1 MLYQIIMD
9 KKLVI
14 TRIPEYKDITFCAL
28 YNDSE
33 LVRLIPLK
41 KDTSKLSDIYVGKV
55 DSMAKNLE
63 AAFIDIG
70 EEQLYFLN
78 LEDAKDVIFTSNHNA
93 KIKVGDE
100 FLVQV
105 DKEAT
110 KQKNPIVKT
119 ELALT
124 GRYAVCFS
132 KEGSIHYS
140 GKMTNHQKNRISAAL
155 EGKEFP
161 FEITIRTNAGINE
174 DYEAIISE
182 IEELCE
188 KMDSLIKKSKFIKA
202 KSCVYEAPK
211 GIKKVINNLYDNQF
225 DEIVTDLPELF
236 EDKNCFGLLSSKLRL
251 YSDNLLP
258 LYKLY
263 RLEKEL
269 EVALSKRIY
278 LKSGGFLVWEDTEAL
293 TAIDV
298 NSGGYTKGSDKQ
310 STFMKINLEA
320 AKEIARQIQI
330 RNTSGIIIVDLIN
343 LRSHKD
349 RDEIFKAFEKEMKLI
364 NNAPHVVD
372 ITKLG
377 LLEMTRK
384 KQEKTLKQIVTN

>member
-1 MLYQIIMD
+1 MD

-14 TRIPEYKDITFCAL
+14 TKIPEYEDITFCAL
-28 YNDSE
+28 FDGNE
-33 LVRLIPLK
+33 MLRLIPLK
-41 KDTSKLSDIYVGKV
+41 EDASKLSNIYVGKV
-55 DSMAKNLE
+55 DSMAKNLD

-78 LEDAKDVIFTSNHNA
+78 IEDAKDVIYTSNHSE

-132 KEGSIHYS
+132 KQGPVHFSS
-140 GKMTNHQKNRISAAL
+140 KMTNHQKTRISASL

-161 FEITIRTNAGINE
+161 YEITIRTNAGIIE
-174 DYEAIISE
+174 DYEAIILE
-182 IEELCE
+182 IEELCSE
-188 KMDSLIKKSKFIKA
+188 MDALINKSKFIKA

-211 GIKKVINNLYDNQF
+211 GVNKVLNNLYDNQF

-236 EDKNCFGLLSSKLRL
+236 EDKNCFGVHSSKVRL

-263 RLEKEL
+263 RLEKEI

-343 LRSHKD
+343 VRSHKD

-384 KQEKTLKQIVTN
+384 KQEKTLKQIINN

>member
-1 MLYQIIMD
+1 MD
-9 KKLVI
+9 KKLII
-14 TRIPEYKDITFCAL
+14 TKIPAYEDIVFCAL
-28 YNDSE
+28 YNEQE
-33 LVRLIPLK
+33 LVRLIPVK
-41 KDTSKLSDIYVGKV
+41 EDSSKLGNIYVGKV
-55 DSMAKNLE
+55 DSMAKNLD

-78 LEDAKDVIFTSNHNA
+78 LEDAKDVIFTNPHTG
-93 KIKVGDE
+93 KIKIGDE

-110 KQKNPIVKT
+110 KEKNPIVKT

-132 KEGSIHYS
+132 KEGPIHYS
-140 GKMTNHQKNRISAAL
+140 SKMTNHQKTRISASL
-155 EGKEFP
+155 EGKIFP
-161 FEITIRTNAGINE
+161 FEITIRTNAGITE
-174 DYEAIISE
+174 DYESILAE
-182 IEELCE
+182 IEELCA
-188 KMDSLIKKSKFIKA
+188 KMEALINKASFIKA

-211 GIKKVINNLYDNQF
+211 GISKVINNLYDNQF
-225 DEIVTDLPELF
+225 EEIVTDLAEVYA
-236 EDKNCFGLLSSKLRL
+236 DGKSFGSHGDKLRF
-251 YSDNLLP
+251 YDDKLLP

-263 RLEKEL
+263 RLEKEIEL
-269 EVALSKRIY
+269 ALSKRIY

-298 NSGGYTKGSDKQ
+298 NTGGFTKGKDKQ
-310 STFMKINLEA
+310 ATFMKINLEA
-320 AKEIARQIQI
+320 AKEIARQLQI

-343 LRSHKD
+343 VRDYKD
-349 RDEIFKAFEKEMKLI
+349 RECILKAFEKEMKLI

-384 KQEKTLKQIVTN
+384 KLEISLKNILK

>member
-1 MLYQIIMD
+1 MD
-9 KKLVI
+9 KKLII
-14 TRIPEYKDITFCAL
+14 TKIPAYEDIVFCAL
-28 YNDSE
+28 YNEQE
-33 LVRLIPLK
+33 LVRLIPVK
-41 KDTSKLSDIYVGKV
+41 EESSKLGNIYVGKV
-55 DSMAKNLE
+55 DSMAKNLD

-70 EEQLYFLN
+70 EEKLYFLN
-78 LEDAKDVIFTSNHNA
+78 LEDAKDVIFTNSHTG
-93 KIKVGDE
+93 KIKIGDE

-110 KQKNPIVKT
+110 KDKNPIVKT

-132 KEGSIHYS
+132 KEGPVHYS
-140 GKMTNHQKNRISAAL
+140 SKMTNHQKTRISASL

-161 FEITIRTNAGINE
+161 FELTIRTNAGITE
-174 DYEAIISE
+174 DYEAILAE
-182 IEELCE
+182 MEELCAM
-188 KMDSLIKKSKFIKA
+188 MDSLINKASFIKA

-211 GIKKVINNLYDNQF
+211 GISKVINNLYDNQF
-225 DEIVTDLPELF
+225 EEIVTDLDEVYV
-236 EDKNCFGLLSSKLRL
+236 DRKSFGGHGDKLRF
-251 YSDNLLP
+251 YDDKLLP

-263 RLEKEL
+263 RLEKEIDL
-269 EVALSKRIY
+269 ALSKRIY

-298 NSGGYTKGSDKQ
+298 NTGGFTKGKDKQ
-310 STFMKINLEA
+310 ATFMKINLEA
-320 AKEIARQIQI
+320 AKEIARQLQI

-343 LRSHKD
+343 VRDYKD
-349 RDEIFKAFEKEMKLI
+349 RECILKAFEKEMKLI

-384 KQEKTLKQIVTN
+384 KQELPLKFMLK

>member
-1 MLYQIIMD
+1 MD
-9 KKLVI
+9 KKLII
-14 TRIPEYKDITFCAL
+14 TKIPEYEDIVFCAL
-28 YNDSE
+28 YNEQE
-33 LVRLIPLK
+33 LVRLIPVK
-41 KDTSKLSDIYVGKV
+41 EDSSKLGNIYVGKV
-55 DSMAKNLE
+55 DSVAKNLD

-78 LEDAKDVIFTSNHNA
+78 LEDAKDVIFTNPHTG
-93 KIKVGDE
+93 KIKIGDE

-110 KQKNPIVKT
+110 KEKNPIVKT

-124 GRYAVCFS
+124 GRYVVCFS
-132 KEGSIHYS
+132 KEGAIHYS
-140 GKMTNHQKNRISAAL
+140 SKMTNHQKTRISASL

-161 FEITIRTNAGINE
+161 FELTLRTNAGITE
-174 DYEAIISE
+174 DYEAILAE
-182 IEELCE
+182 IEELCA
-188 KMDSLIKKSKFIKA
+188 KMDALIKKASFIKA
-202 KSCVYEAPK
+202 KSCIYESPK
-211 GIKKVINNLYDNQF
+211 GITKVINNLYDNQF
-225 DEIVTDLPELF
+225 EEIVTDLNEVYDHK
-236 EDKNCFGLLSSKLRL
+236 ESFGNHKDKLRF
-251 YSDNLLP
+251 YDDKLLP
-258 LYKLY
+258 LYKLF
-263 RLEKEL
+263 RLEKEI

-298 NSGGYTKGSDKQ
+298 NTGGFNKGKDKQ
-310 STFMKINLEA
+310 ATFMKINLEA
-320 AKEIARQIQI
+320 AKEIARQLQI

-343 LRSHKD
+343 VRDYKD
-349 RDEIFKAFEKEMKLI
+349 RECILKAFEKEMKPI

-384 KQEKTLKQIVTN
+384 KLEVPLRQIIL

>member
-1 MLYQIIMD
+1 MD
-9 KKLVI
+9 KKLII
-14 TRIPEYKDITFCAL
+14 TKIPEYEKITFCAL
-28 YNDSE
+28 YNDKE
-33 LVRLIPLK
+33 MFRLIPVK
-41 KDTSKLSDIYVGKV
+41 EDSSKLGNIYVGKV
-55 DSMAKNLE
+55 HSMAKNLE

-70 EEQLYFLN
+70 EDVLYFLN
-78 LEDAKDVIFTSNHNA
+78 IEDAKDVIFTNPHSG
-93 KIKVGDE
+93 KIKIGDE

-132 KEGSIHYS
+132 KQGPVHYS
-140 GKMTNHQKNRISAAL
+140 SKITNHQKTRISSFL
-155 EGKEFP
+155 EDKAFP
-161 FEITIRTNAGINE
+161 YEITIRTNAGITE
-174 DYEAIISE
+174 DYESILAE
-182 IEELCE
+182 IEALCE
-188 KMDSLIKKSKFIKA
+188 NMEAVIKKATFIKA
-202 KSCVYEAPK
+202 KSCVYEAAK
-211 GIKKVINNLYDNQF
+211 GISKVINNLYDSQF
-225 DEIVTDLPELF
+225 DEIVTDL
-236 EDKNCFGLLSSKLRL
+236 EDV
-251 YSDNLLP
+251 YSDKESFGSYADRLRFYDDKLLP

-263 RLEKEL
+263 RLEKEI

-278 LKSGGFLVWEDTEAL
+278 LKSGGYLIWEDTEAL

-298 NSGGYTKGSDKQ
+298 NSGGFTKGKDKEN
-310 STFMKINLEA
+310 TFMKINLEA
-320 AKEIARQIQI
+320 ATEIARQLQI

-343 LRSHKD
+343 MRDYKD
-349 RDEIFKAFEKEMKLI
+349 RDFVLKAFEKAMKLI

-384 KQEKTLKQIVTN
+384 KQEKTLKQILN

>member
-1 MLYQIIMD
+1 MD
-9 KKLVI
+9 KKLII
-14 TRIPEYKDITFCAL
+14 TKIPEYSDITFCAL
-28 YNDSE
+28 FEENE
-33 LVRLIPLK
+33 MQRLIPIK
-41 KDTSKLSDIYVGKV
+41 EDTSRLSNIYVGKV
-55 DSMAKNLE
+55 DSMAKNLD

-78 LEDAKDVIFTSNHNA
+78 LEDAKDVIFTTNHSG
-93 KIKVGDE
+93 KIMCGDE

-132 KEGSIHYS
+132 KEGSVHYS
-140 GKMTNHQKNRISAAL
+140 SKMTNHQKTRISASL
-155 EGKEFP
+155 EGKVFP
-161 FEITIRTNAGINE
+161 YEITIRTNAGINE

-182 IEELCE
+182 IEELCSE
-188 KMDSLIKKSKFIKA
+188 METLINKSKFIKA

-211 GIKKVINNLYDNQF
+211 GVSKVLNNLYDNQF
-225 DEIVTDLPELF
+225 DEIVTDLPELP
-236 EDKNCFGLLSSKLRL
+236 EDKNCFGVHSSKVRL

-263 RLEKEL
+263 GLEKEI
-269 EVALSKRIY
+269 ERALSKTIY

-343 LRSHKD
+343 VRSHKD
-349 RDEIFKAFEKEMKLI
+349 REEIFKAFEKEMKLI

-384 KQEKTLKQIVTN
+384 KQEKTLRQIIVHN